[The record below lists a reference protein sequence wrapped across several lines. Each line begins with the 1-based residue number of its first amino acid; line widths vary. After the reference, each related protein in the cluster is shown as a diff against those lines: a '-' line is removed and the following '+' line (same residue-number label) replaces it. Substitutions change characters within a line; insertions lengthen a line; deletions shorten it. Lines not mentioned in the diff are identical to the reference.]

1 MKERILQF
9 IEYKKLSKNKF
20 YKITGLSNGILDK
33 KSGLSADSLEKI
45 YYVYPE
51 INLHWLLTGRGDML
65 RKEGVIQQAQG
76 NVSIEENNQ
85 IGDNYQKIS
94 GNGKYTAGSRNVISE
109 FGSNKDKFDE
119 LMEIIREKDKQI
131 ESLHKIIDK
140 LSK

>member
-1 MKERILQF
+1 MKLKIKELRKQ
-9 IEYKKLSKNKF
+9 KKLSQKD
-20 YKITGLSNGILDK
+20 LSE
-33 KSGLSADSLEKI
+33 KSGISERMLSDYENEIADISLNKLQNIASILNCAVSELI
-45 YYVYPE
+45 GEE
-51 INLHWLLTGRGDML
+51 IPI
-65 RKEGVIQQAQG
+65 IQQAQG

-85 IGDNYQKIS
+85 TGNNYQKIS
-94 GNGKYTAGSRNVISE
+94 GNGKYIAGSRNVIIE

>member
-1 MKERILQF
+1 MKLKIKELRKQ
-9 IEYKKLSKNKF
+9 KKLSQKD
-20 YKITGLSNGILDK
+20 LSE
-33 KSGLSADSLEKI
+33 KSGISERMLSDYENEIADISLNKLQNIASILNCAVSELI
-45 YYVYPE
+45 GEE
-51 INLHWLLTGRGDML
+51 IPI
-65 RKEGVIQQAQG
+65 IQQAQG

-85 IGDNYQKIS
+85 TGNNYQKIS
-94 GNGKYTAGSRNVISE
+94 GNGKYIAGSRNVISE

>member
-1 MKERILQF
+1 MKLRIKELRKQ
-9 IEYKKLSKNKF
+9 KKLSQK
-20 YKITGLSNGILDK
+20 YLSEKSGISERMLSDYENGI
-33 KSGLSADSLEKI
+33 ADISLNKLQNIASILNCAVSELI
-45 YYVYPE
+45 GEE
-51 INLHWLLTGRGDML
+51 IPI
-65 RKEGVIQQAQG
+65 IQQAQG

-85 IGDNYQKIS
+85 IGNNYQKIS
-94 GNGKYTAGSRNVISE
+94 GNGKYIAGSRNVISE